1 MEPQADDPLA
11 DPVAVIVTLQQY
23 QKKLATQV
31 ARGEFPGAVCLQ
43 VAADSPAGG
52 VTAAGRRDIK
62 NVPSEI
68 RRERVE
74 GEQRAPEQVSFFS
87 PEHA

>member
-31 ARGEFPGAVCLQ
+31 ARGEFPCAVCE
-43 VAADSPAGG
+43 SCG
-52 VTAAGRRDIK
+52 
-62 NVPSEI
+62 
-68 RRERVE
+68 
-74 GEQRAPEQVSFFS
+74 
-87 PEHA
+87 